1 MPRRHFLHRGGALL
15 LAVAA
20 LLLAVAALLLA
31 VAAIGGSDAAPA
43 AAPVEADPVA
53 IDRSHG
59 LSRDARVELYR
70 SMVREA
76 RAPRH
81 PADAGGRAWIEA
93 VQDATGAAHD
103 PRAGDRVRIRL
114 VYEAGP
120 RGVAAAGG
128 VRFRVSPWWDWDPPQ
143 AADPQ
148 APGYTTVAP
157 PVPGV
162 RPWLRGNNQGLT
174 VSFPERGL
182 APGERIG
189 FVYGAGPAL
198 AGVDRYAERGER
210 LWFAVDGDG
219 DGVFHSL
226 ADLPR
231 IDVLP
236 GPARRLRLVGP
247 SSARPGQTLHFRVSA
262 LDARGDPAR
271 DFRGRIRLESSGGLA
286 LPEAVELGAE
296 HRGTRGFEARAGS
309 AGVVRVRA
317 HCAADSDRPALRAE
331 SNPLLVEP
339 GLPALYWADLHGHSQ
354 LSDGS
359 GPPDDWYAYARDV
372 SRLDAAALTDH
383 DHWGLAFL
391 DAEPAL
397 WRELRAAAARFHAP
411 GRFVTLL
418 GYEWTSLLHG
428 HRHVLYF
435 GSEGEVFSAFDAR
448 FQTPAQLWQALRG
461 RPALSFAHHSAGG
474 PLSTNWRYAPD
485 PELEPVT
492 EIVSSHGNSESPE
505 APHPI
510 YDAVAGN
517 FVGDA
522 LAAGARLGFIGGG
535 DSHDGHPGVGHG
547 DTPLGFGLAALWSE
561 SLTREGLRDALRARR
576 VYASNGARILLQ
588 VWVDGAPMGSVLP
601 ARRGGSALRLRAVA
615 ESPLDRLELVSR
627 AGVTRVPLEGALE
640 VEIERAL
647 GELAAGEAHYVR
659 VVQRDGGAAWSSPV
673 FVE

>member
-1 MPRRHFLHRGGALL
+1 MSRPTALGRG
-15 LAVAA
+15 AVLMIAAAA
-20 LLLAVAALLLA
+20 L
-31 VAAIGGSDAAPA
+31 GCSEAAPA
-43 AAPVEADPVA
+43 APQDETDTVA
-53 IDRSHG
+53 IDRSRG
-59 LSRDARVELYR
+59 LSRDARVDLYR

-76 RAPRH
+76 RAPKH
-81 PADAGGRAWIEA
+81 PTDGGGRAWIEA
-93 VQDATGAAHD
+93 VEDATGAAHA

-120 RGVAAAGG
+120 LGVADAGG
-128 VRFRVSPWWDWDPPQ
+128 VRLRASPWWDWDPPQ

-148 APGYTTVAP
+148 APGYTTVSAP
-157 PVPGV
+157 APDV
-162 RPWLRGNNQGLT
+162 RPWLRGNKQGLV
-174 VSFPERGL
+174 VSFPGRGL

-198 AGVDRYAERGER
+198 TGVDRYAERGER
-210 LWFAVDGDG
+210 LWLAVDGDG
-219 DGVFHSL
+219 DGAFHSL
-226 ADLPR
+226 EELPR
-231 IDVLP
+231 IEVLP
-236 GPARRLRLVGP
+236 GPARRLRVVGP
-247 SSARPGQTLHFRVSA
+247 SSARPGETLHYRLSA
-262 LDARGDPAR
+262 LDARGDLAR
-271 DFRGRIRLESSGGLA
+271 DFRGRVRLEASGA
-286 LPEAVELGAE
+286 AELPGSVELAAE
-296 HRGTRGFEARAGS
+296 HGGTRGFEARAGA
-309 AGVVRVRA
+309 AGVLRVRA
-317 HCAADSDRPALRAE
+317 HSEAGPDGSALRAE
-331 SNPLLVEP
+331 SNPLLVEA

-359 GPPDDWYAYARDV
+359 GPPDDYYAYARDV

-397 WRELRAAAARFHAP
+397 WRALRESAARFHAP
-411 GRFVTLL
+411 GRFVALL

-435 GSEGEVFSAFDAR
+435 GAEGRVFSAFDPR
-448 FQTPAQLWQALRG
+448 FQTPVQLWQALRG

-474 PLSTNWRYAPD
+474 PISTNWRYPPD

-517 FVGDA
+517 FVRDV
-522 LAAGARLGFIGGG
+522 LASGARLGFIGSG
-535 DSHDGHPGVGHG
+535 DSHDGHPGVGHA
-547 DTPLGFGLAALWSE
+547 DTPLGFGLAAVWSE
-561 SLTREGLRDALRARR
+561 SLTRDGLLEALRARR

-588 VWVDGAPMGSVLP
+588 VWVDGAPMGSVVP
-601 ARRGGSALRLRAVA
+601 ARPGGSALRLRAVA
-615 ESPLDRLELVSR
+615 ESSLDRLELVSP
-627 AGVTRVPLEGALE
+627 AGVTRLPLDGALE
-640 VEIERAL
+640 VEIERPL
-647 GELAAGEAHYVR
+647 GELARGEAHYVR